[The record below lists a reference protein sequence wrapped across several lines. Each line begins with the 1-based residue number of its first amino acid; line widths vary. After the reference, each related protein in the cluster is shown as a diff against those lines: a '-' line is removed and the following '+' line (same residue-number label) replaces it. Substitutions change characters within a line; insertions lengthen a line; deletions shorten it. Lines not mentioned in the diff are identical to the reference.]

1 MEVNDELVDKVSKL
15 AMLKFENEERTAI
28 KEDMTKILAFVE
40 KLNEID
46 TSNVEEM
53 LYVNDEVNILRDDKV
68 ESQYTKDDALK
79 NAPNADSD
87 FIKVPKVL
95 NKK

>member
-15 AMLKFENEERTAI
+15 AMLKFENEEKEAI
-28 KEDMTKILAFVE
+28 KKDMTKILDFVD

-46 TSNVEEM
+46 TDNVEEM
-53 LYVNDEVNILRDDKV
+53 LYVNEDVNVLRADKV
-68 ESQYTKDDALK
+68 ENKFGKEDALK
-79 NAPNADSD
+79 NAPLADSD

-95 NKK
+95 KTK